1 MVEALYPHIR
11 MGAVI
16 DDRNFRGPLND
27 ILEVYH
33 LIHDYDFAAGQRL
46 QDIQTIITSTS
57 AEEREAIRALE
68 LYGHSPSCPDFFVM
82 VGNLITTLRRHYTA
96 KANDTLL
103 QATRSALTLTR
114 TAVSKER
121 KAYAFGSAIVP
132 RAIANTQWNL
142 PSFPAMDLSRTI
154 ILSGVWGCRSL

>member
-1 MVEALYPHIR
+1 

-16 DDRNFRGPLND
+16 DDRNFRGPLQD
-27 ILEVYH
+27 ILEVYL
-33 LIHDYDFAAGQRL
+33 LIHDYDLAAGQRL
-46 QDIQTIITSTS
+46 QDSKTIITSTS
-57 AEEREAIRALE
+57 DVERDAIRALV
-68 LYGHSPSCPDFFVM
+68 LYDHRPSCPDFFVM

-121 KAYAFGSAIVP
+121 KANAFGSAIVP
-132 RAIANTQWNL
+132 RAIANMQ
-142 PSFPAMDLSRTI
+142 
-154 ILSGVWGCRSL
+154 